1 MKLGA
6 VLSSINTF
14 LSNTVSGIELHVG
27 SEWVGKAKAPPAVV
41 WVPGRERFER
51 PVESHRAKPN
61 EQPRS
66 LATNIATVYA
76 QCWAKRP
83 STGPAAH
90 EYDDLDAARTLAG
103 LVINGARRTVAG
115 GYTVVSGEHPNQ
127 DGQQLTQLGRLYV
140 VQFEFRLPVVEYTAD
155 LYQAVKVV
163 SSSPDVGTETVITT
177 DTDIQ
182 S

>member
-14 LSNTVSGIELHVG
+14 LADKVPGVELHIG
-27 SEWVGKAKAPPAVV
+27 AEWVAKAKSPPAVV

-51 PVESHRAKPN
+51 PTESHRAKPN
-61 EQPRS
+61 EQARS
-66 LATNIATVYA
+66 LGTNIATVFA
-76 QCWAKRP
+76 RCWAKR
-83 STGPAAH
+83 SGAGPASH
-90 EYDDLDAARTLAG
+90 EYDDLDAARELAE
-103 LVINGARRTVAG
+103 LVINGARRAAFGAFSVVAA
-115 GYTVVSGEHPNQ
+115 EHPDQ
-127 DGQQLTQLGRLYV
+127 DGGQLSQLGRLYV

-155 LYQAVKVV
+155 KYTPVKVV
-163 SSSPDVGTETVITT
+163 PSSPVLGSETVITT